1 MAKSND
7 KPIGHCNTVYGD
19 ESTDLIAVYE
29 LDDDEKLIQQ
39 LVISTRQKI
48 HELWIIP
55 KNERTPAQIG
65 KLAEL
70 DAVVEQLN
78 GQCRHRVF
86 SDAGGFIFFEQTC
99 VTCGGFMGM
108 V

>member
-7 KPIGHCNTVYGD
+7 KPIGHCSTVYGD
-19 ESTDLIAVYE
+19 DSTDLIAVYE

-55 KNERTPAQIG
+55 TNERTPAQIG

-70 DAVVEQLN
+70 AAVVEQLN

-86 SDAGGFIFFEQTC
+86 SDAGGFTFFERTC
-99 VTCGGFMGM
+99 VTCGAFMGM